1 MEIHGRNIELVIFD
15 LGGTTMEDKGQVPDA
30 FSTVLQSHGI
40 EITDESLRTVRGAS
54 KREVIRR
61 FVESNRSGSEA
72 QIRAESD
79 EIFDEFR
86 ARLADNLTK
95 GSISAVPG
103 AEDTFERLHS
113 LGIKVAINTG
123 FDRAITGMILGA
135 LRWDTSLV
143 DAVACGDDV
152 ARGRPAPYLIFH
164 AMESADVASVHRVA
178 CVGDTALDL
187 QAGWNA
193 GVRWNI
199 GVLSG
204 AHDREQLERVP
215 HTHLLDSVALL
226 PVLWE

>member
-1 MEIHGRNIELVIFD
+1 MHRGDIELVIFD
-15 LGGTTMEDKGQVPDA
+15 LGGTTMEDKGQVPEA
-30 FSTVLQSHGI
+30 FSTVLRSRGI
-40 EITDESLRTVRGAS
+40 EVTDELLRTVRGAS

-61 FVESNRSGSEA
+61 FVESNHPGSEA
-72 QIRAESD
+72 QIQAESG

-86 ARLADNLTK
+86 ARLADNLK
-95 GSISAVPG
+95 NSSISAVPG
-103 AEDTFERLHS
+103 AEDTFERLHR

-123 FDRAITGMILGA
+123 FDRAITGIILGA
-135 LRWDTSLV
+135 LGWDTSLV

-164 AMESADVASVHRVA
+164 AMESADVACVHRVA
-178 CVGDTALDL
+178 CVGDTTLDL

-204 AHDREQLERVP
+204 AHDRERLERVP
-215 HTHLLDSVALL
+215 HTHLLDSVAFL
-226 PVLWE
+226 PALWE